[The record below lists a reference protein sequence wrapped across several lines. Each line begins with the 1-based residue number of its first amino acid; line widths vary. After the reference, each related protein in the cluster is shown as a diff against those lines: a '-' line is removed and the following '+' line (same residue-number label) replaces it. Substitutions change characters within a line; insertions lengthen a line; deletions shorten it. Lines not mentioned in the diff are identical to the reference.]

1 VSQDA
6 WDPQQYERFQ
16 AERQQP
22 FFDLVALVQRRPGMR
37 VVDLGCGTGTLT
49 RELHLAVAAQ
59 ETVGIDNS
67 PAMLARATP
76 LAMAGLRFEP
86 GDIAEFSAAGAY
98 DLVFSNAALHWV
110 PDQATL
116 LRRLTGALKPGGQLA
131 VQVPANHDD
140 AAHRVAVEL
149 AAEPPFTERLAAS
162 TSPRA
167 GVLTPREYALLLDR
181 LGYAEQ
187 HVRLQV
193 YAHRLASRE
202 EVVEWAQG
210 TVLTPYRSR
219 LGEELYTRF
228 LEAYRSRLLP
238 QLEDRRPYLFPFQ
251 RILFWAGR

>member
-22 FFDLVALVQRRPGMR
+22 FFDLVALVRRRPGMR

-49 RELHLAVAAQ
+49 RELHLALAAR

-67 PAMLARATP
+67 PAMLARAAP
-76 LAMAGLRFEP
+76 LAMTGLRFEP
-86 GDIAEFSAAGAY
+86 GDIGEFAAPGAY

-116 LRRLTGALKPGGQLA
+116 LRRLTEALTPGGQLA
-131 VQVPANHDD
+131 VQVPASHDD
-140 AAHRVAVEL
+140 AAHRVALEV
-149 AAEPPFTERLAAS
+149 AAEAPFDEHLAGS
-162 TSPRA
+162 TSPPA
-167 GVLTPREYALLLDR
+167 AVLTPRDYALVLDR

-193 YAHRLASRE
+193 YAHRLASRD

-210 TVLTPYRSR
+210 TVLTPYHRR
-219 LGEELYTRF
+219 LGEELYARF
-228 LEAYRSRLLP
+228 LDVYRARLLP
-238 QLEDRRPYLFPFQ
+238 RLDDRRPYLFPFQ